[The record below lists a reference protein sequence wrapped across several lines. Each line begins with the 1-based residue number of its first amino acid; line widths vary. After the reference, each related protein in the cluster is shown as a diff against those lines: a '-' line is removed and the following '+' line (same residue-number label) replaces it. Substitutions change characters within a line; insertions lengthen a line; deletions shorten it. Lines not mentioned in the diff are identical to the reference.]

1 MEAVRPLLELGM
13 QIDEI
18 DLRAKLARCLC
29 IAHVEAGRKL
39 KLHVKQREAQN
50 VSQ

>member
-1 MEAVRPLLELGM
+1 MEAAGPRLEPDV

-18 DLRAKLARCLC
+18 NLRAELARCLC
-29 IAHVEAGRKL
+29 TAPAEAGRKL
-39 KLHVKQREAQN
+39 KLHVEQREAQN